1 MELNNSFTKVDFNQY
16 RDAYDKDV
24 IQAWKRRVQELDAE
38 TLRALM
44 YGFTFTSDY
53 AEGNLEDSFF
63 MDFWK
68 EKSLELE
75 LESDSYNDIDD
86 AIEETMNNVME
97 DDYMVDTPQ
106 ERLLM
111 KTIDSTGDGKSPE
124 TAFCVIDVDQEYEY
138 LKRKIPFCSLR
149 ITLQSE
155 CNGIDCLHFEENP
168 FEIDCIYFDIR
179 RRFEVGYPGSKRE
192 DKSV

>member
-24 IQAWKRRVQELDAE
+24 IQAWKRRVQELDVE

-68 EKSLELE
+68 EKFLELE

-111 KTIDSTGDGKSPE
+111 QTIESTGDGKSPE
-124 TAFCVIDVDQEYEY
+124 TALCVIDVHQEYEY
-138 LKRKIPFCSLR
+138 IERKFPFCCLKM
-149 ITLQSE
+149 TKQSVR
-155 CNGIDCLHFEENP
+155 NGMDCLYFEENP
-168 FEIDCIYFDIR
+168 FEIDCIYFDIK
-179 RRFEVGYPGSKRE
+179 RRFEVGYPGCQVE
-192 DKSV
+192 DDSV

>member
-24 IQAWKRRVQELDAE
+24 IQAWKKRVLELDIE

-44 YGFTFTSDY
+44 YGFTFTKDY
-53 AEGNLEDSFF
+53 AEGELEDSFF
-63 MDFWK
+63 MDFWRDI
-68 EKSLELE
+68 SLELD
-75 LESDSYNDIDD
+75 LEPDLNNGFDD
-86 AIEETMNNVME
+86 LFEEAMNNVMD

-111 KTIDSTGDGKSPE
+111 KTIESTGDGKSPE

-155 CNGIDCLHFEENP
+155 CNGIDCLHFEKNP
-168 FEIDCIYFDIR
+168 FEIDCIYFDIS
-179 RRFEVGYPGSKRE
+179 RRFQVGYPGSKRE
-192 DKSV
+192 NKSV

>member
-24 IQAWKRRVQELDAE
+24 IQAWRRRVLELDIE

-44 YGFTFTSDY
+44 YGFTFTKDY

-68 EKSLELE
+68 DNSLELD
-75 LESDSYNDIDD
+75 LEPESYDVIDD
-86 AIEETMNNVME
+86 LFEDAMNNVMD
-97 DDYMVDTPQ
+97 DDYIVDTPQ

-111 KTIDSTGDGKSPE
+111 KTIESTGDGKSPE

-168 FEIDCIYFDIR
+168 FEIDCIYFDTS

>member
-1 MELNNSFTKVDFNQY
+1 MELNNTFTKVDFNQY

-24 IQAWKRRVQELDAE
+24 IQAWRRRVLELDIE

-44 YGFTFTSDY
+44 YGFTFTKDY

-68 EKSLELE
+68 DNSLELD
-75 LESDSYNDIDD
+75 LEPESYDVIDD
-86 AIEETMNNVME
+86 LFEEAMNNVM
-97 DDYMVDTPQ
+97 DGNYMVDTPQ

-111 KTIDSTGDGKSPE
+111 QTIESTGDGKSPE

-138 LKRKIPFCSLR
+138 LNRKIPFCSLR

-155 CNGIDCLHFEENP
+155 CNGIDCLHFEKNP
-168 FEIDCIYFDIR
+168 FEIDCIYFDIS
-179 RRFEVGYPGSKRE
+179 RRFQVGYPGC
-192 DKSV
+192 

>member
-1 MELNNSFTKVDFNQY
+1 MALNNTFTKVDFNQY
-16 RDAYDKDV
+16 RDAYDEDV
-24 IQAWKRRVQELDAE
+24 IQAWKRRVLELDVE

-44 YGFTFTSDY
+44 YGFTFTKDY
-53 AEGNLEDSFF
+53 AAGNLEESFF

-86 AIEETMNNVME
+86 AIEEAMNNMMD
-97 DDYMVDTPQ
+97 DDYMVDTSQ

-124 TAFCVIDVDQEYEY
+124 TAFCVIDVHQEYEY
-138 LKRKIPFCSLR
+138 LERKFPFCCLKM
-149 ITLQSE
+149 TKQSVR
-155 CNGIDCLHFEENP
+155 NGIDCLHFDDNP
-168 FEIDCIYFDIR
+168 FGIDCIYFDIS
-179 RRFEVGYPGSKRE
+179 RRFQVGYPGC
-192 DKSV
+192 

>member
-68 EKSLELE
+68 EKFLELE

-111 KTIDSTGDGKSPE
+111 KTIESTGDGKSPE
-124 TAFCVIDVDQEYEY
+124 TAFCVIDVHQEYEY
-138 LKRKIPFCSLR
+138 LERKFPFCCLKM
-149 ITLQSE
+149 TKQSVR
-155 CNGIDCLHFEENP
+155 NGMDCLYFEENP
-168 FEIDCIYFDIR
+168 FEIDCIYFDIS
-179 RRFEVGYPGSKRE
+179 RRFEVGYPGCKG
-192 DKSV
+192 DA

>member
-111 KTIDSTGDGKSPE
+111 KTIESTGDGKSPE
-124 TAFCVIDVDQEYEY
+124 TAFCVIDVHQEYEY
-138 LKRKIPFCSLR
+138 LERKFPFCCLKM
-149 ITLQSE
+149 TKQSVR
-155 CNGIDCLHFEENP
+155 NGMDCLHFEENP
-168 FEIDCIYFDIR
+168 FEIDCIYFDTS

>member
-1 MELNNSFTKVDFNQY
+1 
-16 RDAYDKDV
+16 
-24 IQAWKRRVQELDAE
+24 
-38 TLRALM
+38 M

-68 EKSLELE
+68 EKFLELE

-111 KTIDSTGDGKSPE
+111 KTIESTGDGKSPE
-124 TAFCVIDVDQEYEY
+124 TAFCVIDVHQEYEY
-138 LKRKIPFCSLR
+138 LERKFPFCCLKM
-149 ITLQSE
+149 TKQSVR
-155 CNGIDCLHFEENP
+155 NGIDCLHFEENP
-168 FEIDCIYFDIR
+168 FDIDCIYFDIS
-179 RRFEVGYPGSKRE
+179 RRFEVGYPGCKG
-192 DKSV
+192 DA

>member
-1 MELNNSFTKVDFNQY
+1 MELNNTFTKVDFNQY
-16 RDAYDKDV
+16 RDAYDKNV

-75 LESDSYNDIDD
+75 LESDLDNDIDD
-86 AIEETMNNVME
+86 AVEEAMNIVMV

-111 KTIDSTGDGKSPE
+111 QTIESTGDGKSPE
-124 TAFCVIDVDQEYEY
+124 TAFCVIDVRQEYEY
-138 LKRKIPFCSLR
+138 IERKFPFCCLR
-149 ITLQSE
+149 MTRQSV
-155 CNGIDCLHFEENP
+155 CNGIDCLYFEEN
-168 FEIDCIYFDIR
+168 FFGIDCLYFDIK
-179 RRFEVGYPGSKRE
+179 RRFEVGYPGCHNNSA
-192 DKSV
+192 

>member
-1 MELNNSFTKVDFNQY
+1 MELNNTFTKVDFNQY

-24 IQAWKRRVQELDAE
+24 IQAWKRKVMKLDVE

-63 MDFWK
+63 MDFWRDNT
-68 EKSLELE
+68 SVLDLEP
-75 LESDSYNDIDD
+75 DSFDVIDD
-86 AIEETMNNVME
+86 LFEEAMNNAMK
-97 DDYMVDTPQ
+97 DDYLVDTPQ

-111 KTIDSTGDGKSPE
+111 KTIESTGDGKSPE

-168 FEIDCIYFDIR
+168 FEIDCIYFDTS